1 MTKKQLSRR
10 DFIKITGMAAA
21 AGLLASCQ
29 PKATE
34 VPKETDAPDVSPPEP
49 EAIEIV
55 HWVEHY
61 LLPDLEDFK
70 EYQDAAMDAYHEKY
84 PNVTVIAEDPFHAD
98 TQSVILCTYTCG
110 DANRD
115 GVINVGDVVYL
126 VSYLYKNGP
135 EPLPAESGDC
145 NRDQNVDVGDVVDLV
160 NYLYKNGS
168 PPCES

>member
-1 MTKKQLSRR
+1 MVMKKQLSRR

-34 VPKETDAPDVSPPEP
+34 VPMETDAPDVSPPEP

-70 EYQDAAMDAYHEKY
+70 AYQDAAMEAYHEKY
-84 PNVTVIAEDPFHAD
+84 PNVTVIAEDHGWDEALRQNLVTALLGGTAPD
-98 TQSVILCTYTCG
+98 VIVGENFFQQY
-110 DANRD
+110 
-115 GVINVGDVVYL
+115 VI
-126 VSYLYKNGP
+126 
-135 EPLPAESGDC
+135 
-145 NRDQNVDVGDVVDLV
+145 
-160 NYLYKNGS
+160 
-168 PPCES
+168 